1 MRGATDGQVGVQ
13 VPPAA
18 VAACDGPVGVQVPAA
33 GAACEGLAKKR
44 RLIEEDVE
52 MTTTNHA
59 EELVASL

>member
-1 MRGATDGQVGVQ
+1 
-13 VPPAA
+13 
-18 VAACDGPVGVQVPAA
+18 VGVQVPAA
-33 GAACEGLAKKR
+33 GTACEGLAKKR